1 MCKYCDQERGEF
13 EYIAV
18 GDGIAIKIETDEKGR
33 VFVCGSAGT
42 ETEHIY
48 PQFCPFCGRKL
59 TGMCKCCGKHPAEV
73 KGMCRTCYSRE
84 YARKKAGNRKPGDS
98 WNEQSKAIAADYR
111 SGMKQSEIARK
122 HNVSRQWVSV
132 VVGKVRKNISEND

>member
-1 MCKYCDQERGEF
+1 MCKYCEQERGKSKL
-13 EYIAV
+13 IASGNDIMV
-18 GDGIAIKIETDEKGR
+18 RIAADEKGR
-33 VFVCGSAGT
+33 VFIYGSAED
-42 ETEHIY
+42 ETERIY

-84 YARKKAGNRKPGDS
+84 YARKRAGDHKPGDN
-98 WNEQSKAIAADYR
+98 WNEQSKAIAADYKA
-111 SGMKQSEIARK
+111 GMKQSEIARK

-132 VVGKVRKNISEND
+132 VVKKVQKNISENG